1 MSSDGVGGLPRVSV
15 AVTAVAVVTLAALV
29 WPAPAP
35 LGVVVAGGLLL
46 AVGLSRRREAWLAL
60 GGSAVLAGVVLAGLD
75 ARSTGWFLAAAVPA
89 VLSWTSAR
97 YAVRLAG
104 QVGRAGETL
113 RVELVHVVSTVTVLA
128 IGGGTAYLVARSVSG
143 GQSPLVLVL
152 LLVAA
157 VAFTVALRE

>member
-75 ARSTGWFLAAAVPA
+75 PA

-104 QVGRAGETL
+104 QVGRAGETR